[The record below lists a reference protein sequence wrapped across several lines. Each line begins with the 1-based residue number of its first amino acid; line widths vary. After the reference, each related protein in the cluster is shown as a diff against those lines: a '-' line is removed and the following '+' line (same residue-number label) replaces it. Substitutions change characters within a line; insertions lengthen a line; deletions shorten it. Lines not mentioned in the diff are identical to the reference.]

1 MFWWLILL
9 VIFLGWF
16 YRWATENNHKW
27 DGKGIYIRKPFLCFG
42 SNFLGILKMPP
53 IFVACQN
60 LYNEMLRLKQD
71 IIVYYMFKEP
81 LIMVRDPDVIREIVV
96 KKFDHFM
103 DRQKFENI
111 LEVKYRCIC
120 LLKVILCNLLS
131 LQANSEMAK
140 MLLNLSEEEWKVT
153 RASLSPVF
161 TSGKLKAVVK
171 GINGCV
177 LYF

>member
-111 LEVKYRCIC
+111 LEV
-120 LLKVILCNLLS
+120 NL
-131 LQANSEMAK
+131 
-140 MLLNLSEEEWKVT
+140 
-153 RASLSPVF
+153 
-161 TSGKLKAVVK
+161 
-171 GINGCV
+171 
-177 LYF
+177 